1 MKGKSMETALLAYEA
16 PAFTV
21 EALDGVE
28 AVPAIIAAVAAAL
41 GVSIAFV
48 TFVCTA
54 CGWHR
59 CRSYWDTYKTVAK
72 WMLPFVGC

>member
-1 MKGKSMETALLAYEA
+1 MKGKSMETALFAYEA

-41 GVSIAFV
+41 GVSIA
-48 TFVCTA
+48 
-54 CGWHR
+54 
-59 CRSYWDTYKTVAK
+59 S
-72 WMLPFVGC
+72 